1 MCDFSLKQPARN
13 RISPWGYQLTKMA
26 CSTESLQPDATE
38 VLSLKP
44 VGFVWHKTYMF
55 RSWFRPKTKKNLFE
69 GCQVFT
75 HDSAFFAG
83 SAKAFGNRSHLM
95 LITCT
100 WRLDPRPAAHGDNS
114 SHWQKKRWLKK
125 TSICLSVLLGYLE
138 CTLSIYT
145 YYLYVH
151 AIYIY
156 SEMVEF
162 WFWNMS
168 GHSSWNLSTT
178 SGKAH
183 RNRHRNLHHKHYEHW
198 KRALAAC
205 TDTHGGCKSSWC
217 GKQCSM
223 AAMEQE
229 VKGV

>member
-1 MCDFSLKQPARN
+1 MQHWISSARCN
-13 RISPWGYQLTKMA
+13 WGAFTKTGWFCVTQNIAFQKLIQTKNQEKSVWRLPSFYPWF
-26 CSTESLQPDATE
+26 C
-38 VLSLKP
+38 
-44 VGFVWHKTYMF
+44 F
-55 RSWFRPKTKKNLFE
+55 
-69 GCQVFT
+69 
-75 HDSAFFAG
+75 FFAG

-100 WRLDPRPAAHGDNS
+100 WRLDPHPAAHGDNS
-114 SHWQKKRWLKK
+114 SHWQKKRSLKE
-125 TSICLSVLLGYLE
+125 TSICLSVLLGYLKR
-138 CTLSIYT
+138 TLSIYIYT

-151 AIYIY
+151 GIYIYIIYIYIYLY

-183 RNRHRNLHHKHYEHW
+183 RNRHRHLHHKHYEHW

-205 TDTHGGCKSSWC
+205 TDTPGGCKSSWC
-217 GKQCSM
+217 GKQCST
-223 AAMEQE
+223 AAMEHE
-229 VKGV
+229 VKGVQQP